1 MAAGLNIGQLLG
13 ESLAGSQVLL
23 YLEFH
28 LRFRLSLVRIARIVV
43 CRPGEA
49 DAPGLLVFAVPRQ
62 PPDRVVA
69 RPRSP
74 AKCRGLLSDSYTLNN
89 GLRLVVNPIPHT
101 RAATIEVVVAAGFG
115 YEGPDDHGLGHLVE
129 HMLFKGTARR
139 PGYREIAAAIESLGG
154 VINAATDREVTAYYV
169 RVPAEHLPAAAE
181 LLGDVIGHS
190 TMAAAAL
197 AVEQRIIVDELITAR
212 DTPEDWVGQLFDEML
227 WPDHGVGRRPS
238 DGVPVIQAAIPEAL
252 SAYLVHYYGAANM
265 VVSVAGRVDAPA
277 VRDVVES
284 AFGGLAAGRS
294 AQWPATPSTGS
305 KQRVARDRQE
315 GMQVNFVVGG
325 RTFGHDDPDR
335 FALDLLSAVL
345 VEGMGSRLFAEIRE
359 ERALA
364 YDIGGGLTQ
373 FRDTGSFAVGGAVAG
388 AALEPALETILAT
401 CRSLAD
407 NDLPEPELRRARG
420 YVKGG
425 LILGMEDS
433 FNVASWFAREE
444 LLETERLT
452 PEQAVERIDAVTLAD
467 IRRVAKRIFAPGWAH
482 LALVGPVSDISGSYR
497 VLERGSGVA
506 TNVAG

>member
-1 MAAGLNIGQLLG
+1 MPSAGDRRAGL
-13 ESLAGSQVLL
+13 VT
-23 YLEFH
+23 
-28 LRFRLSLVRIARIVV
+28 
-43 CRPGEA
+43 
-49 DAPGLLVFAVPRQ
+49 FAVPNY
-62 PPDRVVA
+62 PPDRILT
-69 RPRSP
+69 RPRWP
-74 AKCRGLLSDSYTLNN
+74 AKRRSLLSDSYTLNN

-129 HMLFKGTARR
+129 HMFFKGTDRR
-139 PGYREIAAAIESLGG
+139 PGYREIAAAIEILGG
-154 VINAATDREVTAYYV
+154 VMNAATDREATAYFV
-169 RVPAEHLPAAAE
+169 RVPAEHLPAAVE
-181 LLGDVIGHS
+181 LLGDVIAHS
-190 TMAAAAL
+190 TMTAAAL

-238 DGVPVIQAAIPEAL
+238 DGVPVIEAATGDAL
-252 SAYLVHYYGAANM
+252 RSYRERYYGAANM
-265 VVSVAGRVDAPA
+265 VVSVAGRVDPPV
-277 VRDVVES
+277 VRDAVET
-284 AFGGLAAGRS
+284 AFGGLAAGHP
-294 AQWPATPSTGS
+294 AQWPATPSAGS

-325 RTFGHDDPDR
+325 RTFGHNDPDR

-345 VEGMGSRLFAEIRE
+345 VEGMGSQLFGKIRE

-407 NDLPEPELRRARG
+407 HDLPDAELRRARE
-420 YVKGG
+420 YVEGG

-444 LLETERLT
+444 LLEIERMT
-452 PEQAVERIDAVTLAD
+452 PEQAVARIDAVTPAD
-467 IRRVAKRIFAPGWAH
+467 VRRVAERIFTPGWAH
-482 LALVGPVSDISGSYR
+482 LALVGPVNDISGPYR
-497 VLERGSGVA
+497 VLEHGSGVVTDA
-506 TNVAG
+506 AR